1 MQEGPFDK
9 QRNAVVPAAVEVEGK
24 AVGATVRVADD

>member
-9 QRNAVVPAAVEVEGK
+9 QRSAVPAAVEVEGK
-24 AVGATVRVADD
+24 VVGAMVRVADC